1 MFVVVSY
8 DIVDDRK
15 RNKIAEILKDYG
27 KRVQYSVFECNLDK
41 KYINKIIEELMPFID
56 EEVDS
61 LKIYYLCEGCVEKIL
76 TYGKKVVIE
85 DSDYHI
91 I

>member
-8 DIVDDRK
+8 DIVDNRK

-61 LKIYYLCEGCVEKIL
+61 LKIYYLCEGCLEKIQ
-76 TYGKKVVIE
+76 TYGKKVAIE